1 MVSDMMSHRGPGLI
15 SVVPRVPLRTRA
27 DLAAAY
33 TPGVG
38 HKVQALIADPGAV
51 RAHTGKGNTVAVVT
65 DGSAVLGY
73 GDVGPTA
80 GLPVMEA
87 KAALFARFAGIDAWP
102 VCLDTQDVDEIV
114 RTVELLAPG
123 LGGINLEDISAPRCF
138 EIERRLS
145 QRLAIPVFHD
155 DQHGTAIVV
164 LAALRNALRLVG
176 KRLDRV
182 RVVLVGAGAA
192 GTAIA
197 ELLWSQGLTQLTICD
212 RDGVLR
218 TGQQSVHDHHL
229 RLAMRCHPRHGDHT
243 VTEALHGADVVIGVS
258 TAGAIPAEA
267 LRGMARDA
275 IVFALAN
282 PEPEI
287 DPDLARRHAAV
298 VATGR
303 TDQPNQINNVLAFP
317 GIFRGLL
324 DAEAPRFTSAMA
336 VAAALALADLI
347 PAGELRADRI
357 IPDALDDR
365 VAPSLARAVTSVAVP
380 TPRAS

>member
-1 MVSDMMSHRGPGLI
+1 
-15 SVVPRVPLRTRA
+15 
-27 DLAAAY
+27 
-33 TPGVG
+33 
-38 HKVQALIADPGAV
+38 
-51 RAHTGKGNTVAVVT
+51 
-65 DGSAVLGY
+65 
-73 GDVGPTA
+73 
-80 GLPVMEA
+80 MEA
-87 KAALFARFAGIDAWP
+87 KAALFARFAGINAWP

-114 RTVELLAPG
+114 RVVELLAPG
-123 LGGINLEDISAPRCF
+123 LGGVNLEDISAPRCF

-145 QRLAIPVFHD
+145 ERLSIPVFHD

-218 TGQQSVHDHHL
+218 SGLPSVPQHHL
-229 RLAMRCHPRHGDHT
+229 QLAGRCRPRAGDHT
-243 VTEALHGADVVIGVS
+243 VAEALHGADVVIGVS
-258 TAGAIPAEA
+258 TAGAIPADA

-282 PEPEI
+282 PEPEV
-287 DPDLARRHAAV
+287 DPDLARRLATV

-303 TDQPNQINNVLAFP
+303 SDQPNQINNVLAFP
-317 GIFRGLL
+317 GVFRGLL
-324 DAEAPRFTSAMA
+324 DAEAPRFTAAMA
-336 VAAALALADLI
+336 VAAARALADLI
-347 PAGELRADRI
+347 PSGELHADRI
-357 IPDALDDR
+357 IPDPLDDR
-365 VAPSLARAVTSVAVP
+365 VAPALAAAIASAAVR

>member
-1 MVSDMMSHRGPGLI
+1 MLTAVRPGLI
-15 SVVPRVPLRTRA
+15 AVVPLVPLETRA

-38 HKVQALIADPGAV
+38 HKVRALVADPASV
-51 RAHTGKGNTVAVVT
+51 RTHTGKGNTIAVVT

-73 GDVGPTA
+73 GDLGPTA
-80 GLPVMEA
+80 ALPVMEA
-87 KAALFARFAGIDAWP
+87 KAALFARFAGINAWP
-102 VCLDTQDVDEIV
+102 VCLDTRDVDEIV

-123 LGGINLEDISAPRCF
+123 LGGVNLEDISAPRCF

-145 QRLAIPVFHD
+145 QRLSIPVFHD

-164 LAALRNALRLVG
+164 LAALHNALRLVG
-176 KRLDRV
+176 KRMDRV

-218 TGQQSVHDHHL
+218 RAVPSVQAHHL
-229 RLAMRCHPRHGDHT
+229 RLARRCRPRQDDHT
-243 VTEALHGADVVIGVS
+243 VTDALRGADVVIGVS

-282 PEPEI
+282 PEPDV

-303 TDQPNQINNVLAFP
+303 SDQPNQINNVLAFP
-317 GIFRGLL
+317 GVFRGLL
-324 DAEAPRFTSAMA
+324 DARVRRFTPAMA
-336 VAAALALADLI
+336 VAAARALAELV

-357 IPDALDDR
+357 IPDPLDDR
-365 VAPSLARAVTSVAVP
+365 VAPSVAAAITSVAVP
-380 TPRAS
+380 TPRAC

>member
-1 MVSDMMSHRGPGLI
+1 LVSDPG
-15 SVVPRVPLRTRA
+15 T
-27 DLAAAY
+27 
-33 TPGVG
+33 
-38 HKVQALIADPGAV
+38 V
-51 RAHTGKGNTVAVVT
+51 RAHTGRGNTIAVVT

-73 GDVGPTA
+73 GDLGPTA
-80 GLPVMEA
+80 ALPVMEA
-87 KAALFARFAGIDAWP
+87 KAALFSRFAGVNAWP

-145 QRLAIPVFHD
+145 ERLSIPVFHD

-176 KRLDRV
+176 KRLETA

-218 TGQQSVHDHHL
+218 SGQPVAQHHL
-229 RLAMRCHPRHGDHT
+229 QLAERCRPRQGDRT
-243 VTEALHGADVVIGVS
+243 IGEALRGADVVIGVS
-258 TAGAIPAEA
+258 TAGAIPADA
-267 LRGMARDA
+267 LRTMADDA

-282 PEPEI
+282 PEPEV
-287 DPDLARRHAAV
+287 DPVVAHRHAAV

-303 TDQPNQINNVLAFP
+303 SDHPNQINNVLAFP

-324 DAEAPRFTSAMA
+324 DSGARRFTPAMA
-336 VAAALALADLI
+336 VAAARALADLI
-347 PAGELRADRI
+347 PRSELRADRI
-357 IPDALDDR
+357 IPDPLDDR
-365 VAPSLARAVTSVAVP
+365 VAPALAHAITSVAVP
-380 TPRAS
+380 APRAS

>member
-1 MVSDMMSHRGPGLI
+1 MPGLLR
-15 SVVPRVPLRTRA
+15 VVPLVRLETQA

-38 HKVQALIADPGAV
+38 SKVRALVSDPGTV
-51 RAHTGKGNTVAVVT
+51 RAHTGRGNAIAVVT

-73 GDVGPTA
+73 GDLGPTA
-80 GLPVMEA
+80 ALPVMEA
-87 KAALFARFAGIDAWP
+87 KAALFSRFAGVNAWP

-145 QRLAIPVFHD
+145 ERLSIPVFHD

-176 KRLDRV
+176 KRLETA

-218 TGQQSVHDHHL
+218 SGQPVAQHHL
-229 RLAMRCHPRHGDHT
+229 QLAERCRPRRGDRT
-243 VTEALHGADVVIGVS
+243 IDEALRGADVVIGVS
-258 TAGAIPAEA
+258 TAGAIPADA
-267 LRGMARDA
+267 LRTMADDA

-282 PEPEI
+282 PEPEV
-287 DPDLARRHAAV
+287 DPVVAHRHAAV

-303 TDQPNQINNVLAFP
+303 SDHPNQINNVLAFP

-324 DAEAPRFTSAMA
+324 DSGARRFTPAMA
-336 VAAALALADLI
+336 VAASRALADLI
-347 PAGELRADRI
+347 PRGELRADRI
-357 IPDALDDR
+357 IPDPLDDR
-365 VAPSLARAVTSVAVP
+365 VAPALAEAITSVAVP
-380 TPRAS
+380 APRAS